1 MKVLFGG
8 PFNLDSLDSVSVLE
22 VELRQVTAALGV
34 LMERRCSLRC
44 WIIVENSSWCNYS
57 DDTMYLV

>member
-44 WIIVENSSWCNYS
+44 
-57 DDTMYLV
+57 